1 MALWIFKKRKENQK
15 QFRSNFNEMTRVKWE
30 HKSEETIHNTKNTI
44 HNLNVMSYQLRE
56 KVIILFDD
64 YTTIVYKDKYEAKNR
79 KGLKMLTPTQMLQR
93 QPITLAQVKAG
104 NTSENLFNKIR
115 QIMYSLY

>member
-1 MALWIFKKRKENQK
+1 
-15 QFRSNFNEMTRVKWE
+15 
-30 HKSEETIHNTKNTI
+30 
-44 HNLNVMSYQLRE
+44 MSCQVRE

-64 YTTIVYKDKYEAKNR
+64 YTTIVYKDKYEAKKR
-79 KGLKMLTPTQMLQR
+79 KGLKMLPPTQMLQR

-115 QIMYSLY
+115 QIMYSLYWEKEVTWKVYSNIMNSIKL

>member
-1 MALWIFKKRKENQK
+1 MA
-15 QFRSNFNEMTRVKWE
+15 RVKWE

-44 HNLNVMSYQLRE
+44 HNLIMSYQVRE

-64 YTTIVYKDKYEAKNR
+64 YTTIVYKDKYEAKKR
-79 KGLKMLTPTQMLQR
+79 KGLKMLPPTQMLQR
-93 QPITLAQVKAG
+93 QPITLAQVKAV